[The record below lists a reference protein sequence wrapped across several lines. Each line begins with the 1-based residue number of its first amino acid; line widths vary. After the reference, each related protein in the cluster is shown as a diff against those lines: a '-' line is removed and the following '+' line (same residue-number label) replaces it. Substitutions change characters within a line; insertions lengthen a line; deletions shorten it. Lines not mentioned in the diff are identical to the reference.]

1 MHPDEEVLASIALG
15 EEVRPEQAAH
25 ASGCRR
31 CGVLVAELQQTLA
44 LARAASGELLS
55 SPPESVWRAVAAE
68 LAPTA
73 PGPVDEVVSRNAVV
87 ALDEVAPMGDAPVDE
102 VARRRRR
109 PLAWV
114 GVAAGVA
121 VGVVIGVIGPRL
133 LPQPAPPTAQVLAR
147 AELKT
152 LDTST
157 PGGDV
162 ELLAG
167 QDPALDLMVRVTP
180 LDAGDG
186 YLEVWLI
193 NTDLAR
199 MVSIGVLPNG
209 SSGEVFVIPRGLIDQ
224 GYVIVDISREQLDTK
239 PEHSGKSLLRG
250 SLT

>member
-15 EEVRPEQAAH
+15 EEVRPEEAAH

-31 CGVLVAELQQTLA
+31 CGVLVAQLQDTLV

-55 SPPESVWRAVAAE
+55 TPPESVWRSVAAE

-73 PGPVDEVVSRNAVV
+73 PVPVDEVVPV
-87 ALDEVAPMGDAPVDE
+87 EHAPVDE

-239 PEHSGKSLLRG
+239 PEHSGESLLRG

>member
-15 EEVRPEQAAH
+15 EEVSTEQAAH
-25 ASGCRR
+25 AMNCRR

-44 LARAASGELLS
+44 LAMAASGELWS
-55 SPPESVWRAVAAE
+55 TPPESVWRSVAAE
-68 LAPTA
+68 LVPTA
-73 PGPVDEVVSRNAVV
+73 PVRMDEVVPV
-87 ALDEVAPMGDAPVDE
+87 EDAPVDE
-102 VARRRRR
+102 VARRRHRS
-109 PLAWV
+109 LAWV
-114 GVAAGVA
+114 GVAAGLA
-121 VGVVIGVIGPRL
+121 VGVVIGAIGPRL

-167 QDPALDLMVRVTP
+167 QDPALDLRIRVTP

-186 YLEVWLI
+186 FLEVWLI

-209 SSGEVFVIPRGLIDQ
+209 STGEDFVIPRALIDQ
-224 GYVIVDISREQLDTK
+224 GYVIVDISKEQLDTK
-239 PEHSGKSLLRG
+239 PEHSGESLLRG